1 MAYWLVKSEPGT
13 WSWADQERAGRTHW
27 NGVRNAQAL
36 NNMRAMVVGDL
47 AFFYHSGEERA
58 VVGLVRIVR
67 AFYPD
72 PEDPKSGLVDVEMVK
87 RLPRPVT
94 LKAIKAE
101 AALADIALVRQSRLS
116 VMPLDEAAFTRLS
129 AMAGL

>member
-1 MAYWLVKSEPGT
+1 MAGWLVKSEPGT

-36 NNMRAMVVGDL
+36 NNMRRMAVGDL

-58 VVGLVRIVR
+58 IVGLVRIAR

-72 PEDPKSGLVDVEMVK
+72 PEDAKSGLVDVETV
-87 RLPRPVT
+87 RALPRPVT

-101 AALADIALVRQSRLS
+101 PRLEGIALVRQSRLS
-116 VMPLDEAAFTRLS
+116 VMPLDDEAFALIS
-129 AMAGL
+129 KMAGL